1 MKVFAHLNAIR
12 TEALNENG
20 NGGAL
25 VSSFVPGSKIPCCAV
40 VAVIAVATLLSR
52 SVARS
57 VGPILE
63 AISWPFSRAKER
75 YFGPLLIF
83 SIPQ

>member
-1 MKVFAHLNAIR
+1 MG
-12 TEALNENG
+12 TEKRLF
-20 NGGAL
+20 L
-25 VSSFVPGSKIPCCAV
+25 RSFLAAKFPVARAV
-40 VAVIAVATLLSR
+40 VAVIAVVTLLSR
-52 SVARS
+52 SA
-57 VGPILE
+57 GPILE